1 MKFGKMWLIALIAVV
16 GVFCAGNV
24 SAAESNEPQWLMRP
38 IEKVSRGI
46 ANVAFSVFELPMQ
59 WANVTRED
67 GGVAGITKGTLKGVC
82 YVIAR
87 IGVGVVDIVT
97 FPVPL
102 PNRPDDPDGYG
113 SGYGPILTPA
123 WVIDVDHDWQN
134 FVYSNESIVVDQN

>member
-87 IGVGVVDIVT
+87 IGVGVIDVVT
-97 FPVPL
+97 FPFPL
-102 PNRPDDPDGYG
+102 PDCPNYPEDAGW
-113 SGYGPILTPA
+113 GYGPFFTPEWILTPA
-123 WVIDVDHDWQN
+123 TDPYNVAYPQTGYLD
-134 FVYSNESIVVDQN
+134 